1 MSGFF
6 EALQRLMGV
15 LYRLGQ
21 KLDTFNGNVYI
32 EVVML
37 FMQHTLY
44 YARLSQ
50 GPCDFRPVSTESTS
64 RINMKSHET
73 PGCWFFL
80 LHLNNCPS
88 PTSI

>member
-1 MSGFF
+1 MSGVF
-6 EALQRLMGV
+6 EALQRCLVCFTDCVKKLMHLMG
-15 LYRLGQ
+15 
-21 KLDTFNGNVYI
+21 
-32 EVVML
+32 
-37 FMQHTLY
+37 MQHTAY

-73 PGCWFFL
+73 PACYFSASPLDLSFYVF
-80 LHLNNCPS
+80 NNCPS

>member
-1 MSGFF
+1 M
-6 EALQRLMGV
+6 

-21 KLDTFNGNVYI
+21 KTDTFNGNVYI

-50 GPCDFRPVSTESTS
+50 DPCDLRPVSTTES
-64 RINMKSHET
+64 
-73 PGCWFFL
+73 
-80 LHLNNCPS
+80 
-88 PTSI
+88 